1 MLACLMHVS
10 IVMLLVQLH
19 TEQRVTNHLVAN
31 SCVTTDC
38 NCHTHARDAD
48 HDVNLYNV
56 RDGCDDGC
64 DNDAPYR

>member
-1 MLACLMHVS
+1 
-10 IVMLLVQLH
+10 MLLVQLH
-19 TEQRVTNHLVAN
+19 TEQRVTNQLVAN

-56 RDGCDDGC
+56 LLGWL
-64 DNDAPYR
+64 